1 MSQISTSNPQEY
13 SPDTDVIQGNRSG
26 GNLRPLKLTAAGL
39 WAWLRGIA
47 LGTTSTTAC
56 AGDDARL
63 SDARTPTAHVAS
75 HATGGSDALAPD
87 AIGAATADH
96 NHAGVYE
103 PLDPT
108 ILRQADVVDTLTG
121 TSTTAP
127 LSAAQGVEL
136 AARIQ
141 SRARV
146 GGRRYSGG
154 RSEIISDARINNVLA
169 TGAEII
175 AQVWLDAL
183 PASGSTASL
192 LTSIVTASTDG
203 YEFGVSPTGQL
214 QFNAYK
220 AGGTLETVLSVE
232 TLIVGRWYSVRAKIT
247 GPASVELWIG
257 STKCTLTGSTF
268 TTAAF
273 AADAQAKQLGGRAA
287 GTNYLAGVLSRVGLL
302 NATMTDAEWLAYV
315 LSGVMPAWA
324 QFSGSMSAQVANA
337 GFETAGAP
345 LSSWTV
351 NTAGTSSVVRDT
363 ADRHSGDAACRMDI
377 DAAGSFAGIS
387 SVGVLTI
394 GALYRLSFWAKSS
407 TAGARV
413 AEWNKSW
420 SSPALTTAWAQ
431 YTIQFAASAAD
442 LSIKRYGTS
451 EAGMSIWLD
460 DIALVQVGRVLDP
473 DLSKQPLQS
482 RSPNGL
488 IALDSTSGVSLVGP
502 EPDMMQLHSRT
513 AMSVDGFFNADQA
526 VMPAGW
532 AVDTVDALNTG
543 TAPAT
548 LTLRYDTSAGTTLA
562 TGTVPASGA
571 ARLTLTNAFEARSTA
586 RKIHVAGLSGTGASL
601 KLTLNLR
608 RLAV

>member
-1 MSQISTSNPQEY
+1 LQI
-13 SPDTDVIQGNRSG
+13 
-26 GNLRPLKLTAAGL
+26 
-39 WAWLRGIA
+39 
-47 LGTTSTTAC
+47 
-56 AGDDARL
+56 
-63 SDARTPTAHVAS
+63 
-75 HATGGSDALAPD
+75 
-87 AIGAATADH
+87 
-96 NHAGVYE
+96 
-103 PLDPT
+103 
-108 ILRQADVVDTLTG
+108 
-121 TSTTAP
+121 
-127 LSAAQGVEL
+127 
-136 AARIQ
+136 
-141 SRARV
+141 
-146 GGRRYSGG
+146 
-154 RSEIISDARINNVLA
+154 
-169 TGAEII
+169 
-175 AQVWLDAL
+175 
-183 PASGSTASL
+183 
-192 LTSIVTASTDG
+192 
-203 YEFGVSPTGQL
+203 
-214 QFNAYK
+214 NAYK

-351 NTAGTSSVVRDT
+351 STAGTSSVVRDT

-442 LSIKRYGTS
+442 LAIKRQVTS

-473 DLSKQPLQS
+473 DLSSS
-482 RSPNGL
+482 RCR
-488 IALDSTSGVSLVGP
+488 AVAQRAYCARQYERCVAVGP

-513 AMSVDGFFNADQA
+513 AMERRWVLQRGPGRHARRL
-526 VMPAGW
+526 GRRHRRR
-532 AVDTVDALNTG
+532 LNTG

-548 LTLRYDTSAGTTLA
+548 LTLRYDTSAA
-562 TGTVPASGA
+562 PHCHRTVPASGA
-571 ARLTLTNAFEARSTA
+571 ARLTLTNAFEARPPPQ
-586 RKIHVAGLSGTGASL
+586 IHVAGLSGTGASL
-601 KLTLNLR
+601 KQTLNLR